1 MYAANLRWPGWL
13 LQTVATC
20 VIAAAAHARAQE
32 PSDSEPPASLL
43 DGPAAAVEFEESF
56 RDAENGNRWQPV
68 PLDRCENITELTKDL
83 WSKKD
88 VLTDF
93 KKNRSEEELGVI
105 VIVKTELCSRGS
117 RLCAVATASLEK
129 KSTPLVG
136 RFRVY
141 AGWIKNNP
149 DHARDEWGQWER
161 DVIKEYNFIQGP
173 GARLVVMVP
182 TWDGKMYEWH
192 STATELNLNRTAFT
206 ARQGETPQLENFLRT
221 AIDAAPATI
230 PSPALSQN

>member
-1 MYAANLRWPGWL
+1 MNITNVRWFGWL
-13 LQTVATC
+13 LQ
-20 VIAAAAHARAQE
+20 IAACFVIVCAADGRAQDPTEGE
-32 PSDSEPPASLL
+32 PLVSLL
-43 DGPAAAVEFEESF
+43 EGPSAAFEFEQSF
-56 RDAENGNRWQPV
+56 RDLEVGNQWTPV
-68 PLDRCENITELTKDL
+68 PLDRCEHITEMTKDL

-93 KKNRSEEELGVI
+93 KKNRSEEQLGVI

-117 RLCAVATASLEK
+117 RLCAVTTSCLEK

-149 DHARDEWGQWER
+149 DHSRDEWGQWEQ

-173 GARLVVMVP
+173 GARVVVMVP
-182 TWDGKMYEWH
+182 TWDGKMYEWY
-192 STATELNLNRTAFT
+192 STATKLNLNRWAFQ
-206 ARQGETPQLENFLRT
+206 ASQGETPKLESFLQT

-230 PSPALSQN
+230 PSPELSQN